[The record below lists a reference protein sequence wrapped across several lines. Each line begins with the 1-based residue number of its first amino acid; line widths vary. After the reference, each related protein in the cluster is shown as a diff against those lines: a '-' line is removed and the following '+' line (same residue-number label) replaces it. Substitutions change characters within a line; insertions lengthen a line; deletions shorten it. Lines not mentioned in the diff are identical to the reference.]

1 MSDKDTE
8 TIISLLQEILTELKE
23 LNAKLADLKMGTS
36 IVY

>member
-8 TIISLLQEILTELKE
+8 TIISLLQEILAELKE

>member
-8 TIISLLQEILTELKE
+8 TIINLLQEILAELKE